1 LKQVAAYPFLR
12 ILLPLLA
19 GIVTG
24 MAAETP
30 LHQHPEWRLVISISC
45 IALVSGVLLFRNQS
59 IGSWWA
65 VLTLFTCGLWI
76 WNSTDARN
84 RKSHYVHLP
93 SKGIWSVELLQDAEG
108 KGRYAGSI
116 ARLLSFTDSTGKTR
130 PASGKLRVMLRR
142 DHGERPVCGNT
153 YYIYGQLAA
162 PNGPQIPGAFDY
174 REYLRRKQVYA
185 SLRADSGSY
194 RLTGRKTG
202 IRSRAADL
210 ARGIEQRIHAFPE
223 QSRAALLISLITG
236 DKSNVSEEDR
246 LHFAQ
251 TGTLHVL
258 AVSGL
263 HVGIIYGLLLFLTGR
278 FFRRNHPVQAVII
291 LVIVWAYAL
300 VSGLAPSVFRAAFMF
315 SLLTLGN
322 VWSRRSKGLN
332 TLSAAAVCMLVIEPR
347 WLQDIGFL
355 LSFTAVAGIMLFY
368 PRLDKAWQP
377 RSKVLAYVW
386 KMSAVSIAA
395 QAGTLPV
402 TLYCFNSFPLWF
414 LPANL
419 LIIPISTLCLIS
431 GLAFLSLGALPFAGG
446 AFSWLTDHLLRL
458 LQVVVG
464 KLASMPMQTL
474 DGIFPDA
481 AAVAAL
487 TVLLVLFAAGNLL
500 PLRYRVAGIVLGL
513 LVISASE
520 SARLWRNRFNNTVS
534 YAFRWQQ
541 GTAVLSAG
549 RGEAVLMTSNLR
561 AGQTDSLGIALKN
574 WFRRKGIQKVAIAPR
589 QATEVPDIMMGSTYR
604 LINGERLYLAK
615 VSVCFEE
622 KKGAKTILLHRRSAN
637 EKITAS
643 ERPSVKQL
651 KPGVKESSWAEKAVW
666 LNGIEYHRLRIPAS
680 GYIEL

>member
-24 MAAETP
+24 MAADNAF
-30 LHQHPEWRLVISISC
+30 HQHPEWRHAISLIC
-45 IALVSGVLLFRNQS
+45 IGLVSGVWLFRNQS
-59 IGSWWA
+59 NGSWWA
-65 VLTLFTCGLWI
+65 VFALFGCGIWI

-84 RKSHYVHLP
+84 RESHYVHLP
-93 SKGIWSVELLQDAEG
+93 AKGIWSVELLQDAEG
-108 KGRYAGSI
+108 KSKYTGAL

-142 DHGERPVCGNT
+142 DHNERPVCGNT

-162 PNGPQIPGAFDY
+162 PNGPQLPGAFDY
-174 REYLRRKQVYA
+174 RAYLRHKQVYA
-185 SLRADSGSY
+185 SLRADSGNY

-202 IRSRAADL
+202 IRTWAADL
-210 ARGIEQRIHAFPE
+210 ARGMEERIRAFPE
-223 QSRAALLISLITG
+223 KTRAALLISLLTG
-236 DKSNVSEEDR
+236 DKSDVSEEDR

-291 LVIVWAYAL
+291 LAIVWAYAL

-315 SLLTLGN
+315 SLLTMGN
-322 VWSRRSKGLN
+322 VLSRRSKGLN
-332 TLSAAAVCMLVIEPR
+332 TLSATAVCMLVVEPR

-377 RSKVLAYVW
+377 RSRVLAYVW

-395 QAGTLPV
+395 QIGTLPV

-419 LIIPISTLCLIS
+419 LIIPISTLCLLG
-431 GLAFLSLGALPFAGG
+431 GLAFLSLGALPLAGG
-446 AFSWLTDHLLRL
+446 AFCWLTDQLLHI

-464 KLASMPMQTL
+464 KLASMPVQTL
-474 DGIFPDA
+474 DGIYPDA

-487 TVLLVLFAAGNLL
+487 IVVLVLFAAGNLL
-500 PLRYRVAGIVLGL
+500 PLRHRVAGILLGF
-513 LVISASE
+513 LVISASA
-520 SARLWRNRFNNTVS
+520 SAREWRNRFDDPVS

-549 RGEAVLMTSNLR
+549 KGEAVLMTSNLR
-561 AGQTDSLGIALKN
+561 PGQTDSLEKALGN
-574 WFRRKGIQKVAIAPR
+574 WLRRKGIQKVAIAPR
-589 QATEVPDIMMGSTYR
+589 QATEVPDMMMGRTYR

-622 KKGAKTILLHRRSAN
+622 KKGTKTILVHRIAVMAN
-637 EKITAS
+637 QS
-643 ERPSVKQL
+643 DNLDPSVKQL
-651 KPGVKESSWAEKAVW
+651 KPGKGKNQQVEKLVW
-666 LNGIEYHRLRIPAS
+666 LNGIGYHRLQIPGR
-680 GYIEL
+680 GYIQL